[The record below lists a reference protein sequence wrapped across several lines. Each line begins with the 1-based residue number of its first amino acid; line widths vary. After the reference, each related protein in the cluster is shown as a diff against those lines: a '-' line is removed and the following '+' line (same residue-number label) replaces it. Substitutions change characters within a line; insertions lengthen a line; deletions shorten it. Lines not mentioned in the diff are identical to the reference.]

1 MNNIIKTII
10 FCGLCLLFCGRLSA
24 AEPAA
29 ASTDSVK
36 GQAARL
42 LDQGKGQEAYD
53 LLKAKHDADKNDT
66 ETSFMLAQ
74 AAMALKRPAEAIT
87 LYEGI
92 LAKNPALPR
101 VRLEL
106 GRAYAAA
113 GDLKKATEE
122 FQAVLAGS
130 PPPTVGENIGKY
142 MSSMQTEKN
151 WNGRFGLG
159 YIYDTNVNA
168 GPTASSVLMF
178 GLPFQLS
185 NSARETDGAGYTV
198 NAAGGY
204 FKKLKGDLAAQ
215 ADLQYS
221 RTAYSHLSGFDSDV
235 LSGSAGLTLQKKSYI
250 VSLPLL
256 LESVYIGHARYD
268 HAFGVSPQVQVPV
281 TERLSANASFVIQK
295 KHYYVNDGLRDGTV
309 WSVSAGSK
317 YYYRQD
323 SFLQATLRHGV
334 EGTGAKYTD
343 NSSNGLNLGWYAG
356 LPRGFSLYVGPG
368 VSYTAYEGKEAAF
381 DDKRRDVQYNA
392 VFNLSEDF
400 DASAWSATLGYT
412 FTRNDS
418 NIALYD
424 YNRGQVTLQV
434 SRAF

>member
-1 MNNIIKTII
+1 MMKTILL
-10 FCGLCLLFCGRLSA
+10 CGLGLLLCGSLSA
-24 AEPAA
+24 LEPAA
-29 ASTDSVK
+29 ASTETVK
-36 GQAARL
+36 GQAVKL

-53 LLKAKHDADKNDT
+53 LLKARHEADKNDV

-74 AAMALKRPAEAIT
+74 AAMTLKRPAEAIA
-87 LYEGI
+87 LYEAI

-113 GDLKKATEE
+113 GDMKKATEQ

-130 PPPTVGENIGKY
+130 PPPSVGENIGKF
-142 MSSMQTEKN
+142 MASMQTEKN
-151 WNGRFGLG
+151 WNARLGVG

-185 NSARETDGAGYTV
+185 NDARETDGAGYTV

-204 FKKLKGDLAAQ
+204 FRKLKGDLAAQ
-215 ADLQYS
+215 ADLQYN
-221 RTAYSHLSGFDSDV
+221 RTAYSHLSSFDSDV

-268 HAFGVSPQVQVPV
+268 NAFGVSPQAQVPL
-281 TERLSANASFVIQK
+281 TERLSANAAFVIQK
-295 KHYYVNDGLRDGTV
+295 KHYYVNDGLRNGTV
-309 WSVSAGSK
+309 WSASAGTK

-343 NSSNGLNLGWYAG
+343 NSSNALNLGWYAG

-368 VSYTAYEGKEAAF
+368 LSYTAYEAKEAAF
-381 DDKRRDVQYNA
+381 DARRKDTQYSA
-392 VFNLSEDF
+392 VFNLSKDF
-400 DASAWSATLGYT
+400 DATGCSAVLGYT

-424 YNRGQVTLQV
+424 YNRGQLTLQV
-434 SRAF
+434 SHAF

>member
-1 MNNIIKTII
+1 MMKTI
-10 FCGLCLLFCGRLSA
+10 FLCGLGLLLCGSLSA

-29 ASTDSVK
+29 ASTETVK
-36 GQAARL
+36 GQAVKL
-42 LDQGKGQEAYD
+42 LDQGKAQEAYD
-53 LLKAKHDADKNDT
+53 LLKAKHDADKSDV

-74 AAMALKRPAEAIT
+74 AAMALKRPAEAAA
-87 LYEGI
+87 LYEEI

-113 GDLKKATEE
+113 GELTKAAEQ

-142 MSSMQTEKN
+142 MASMQTEKN

-178 GLPFQLS
+178 GLPFTLS
-185 NSARETDGAGYTV
+185 NDARETDGAGYTF
-198 NAAGGY
+198 NASGGY

-235 LSGSAGLTLQKKSYI
+235 ISGSAGLTLQKKSYI

-268 HAFGVSPQVQVPV
+268 HAFGLSPQAQVPL
-281 TERLSANASFVIQK
+281 TERLSANAAFVIQK

-309 WSVSAGSK
+309 WSAAAGAK
-317 YYYRQD
+317 YFYRQD
-323 SFLQATLRHGV
+323 GFLQATLRHGV

-343 NSSNGLNLGWYAG
+343 NSSNSLNLGWYAG
-356 LPRGFSLYVGPG
+356 LPRGFSLYAGPG
-368 VSYTAYEGKEAAF
+368 LSYTAYEAKEAAY
-381 DDKRRDVQYNA
+381 DEKRKDTQYSA
-392 VFNLSEDF
+392 VFNLSKEF
-400 DASAWSATLGYT
+400 DASGYSATLGYS

-418 NIALYD
+418 NLALYD
-424 YNRGQVTLQV
+424 YNRGQLTLQV
-434 SRAF
+434 SKAF